1 MSCGFSREML
11 ALHVEGDLPDASA
24 ATTVK
29 HLAVCDECR
38 RFLEE
43 LQASQALVKSVR
55 REGIQLSD
63 CAAMRR
69 EVMTIVTERPGPL
82 GWRLRIERAVA
93 WGLRPSYAM
102 AALLLLGMVSVSVLA
117 QIRPAQGSLAPAMLE
132 GSDTLLRPEGYR
144 RWTLVSGK
152 RVYISQS
159 SYQAYAKTGIFPEG
173 TVFVWEAGP
182 EGPASRVGSGPG
194 GAEGPHS
201 TSSTLL
207 ASVKDSTKF
216 EGGWGFFDFSSSGG
230 APLAKARALPESRGC
245 RTCHRQS
252 PLSMGA

>member
-1 MSCGFSREML
+1 ML
-11 ALHVEGDLPDASA
+11 ALHVEGDLADASA

-55 REGIQLSD
+55 RETILLSD

-69 EVMTIVTERPGPL
+69 EVMTIVNERPGPL

-93 WGLRPSYAM
+93 WGLRPSSAM
-102 AALLLLGMVSVSVLA
+102 AALLLLGMVSVSVVA
-117 QIRPAQGSLAPAMLE
+117 QIRPGAQGSLAPAVLE
-132 GSDTLLRPEGYR
+132 GSDTLLRPAGYR

-159 SYQAYAKTGIFPEG
+159 SYEAYAKTGIFPEG

-182 EGPASRVGSGPG
+182 ERPASRG
-194 GAEGPHS
+194 GPHS